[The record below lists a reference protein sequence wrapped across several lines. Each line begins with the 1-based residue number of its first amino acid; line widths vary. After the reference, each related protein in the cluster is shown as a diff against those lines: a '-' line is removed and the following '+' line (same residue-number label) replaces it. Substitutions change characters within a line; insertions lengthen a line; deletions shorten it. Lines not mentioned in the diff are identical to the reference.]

1 MTKKG
6 KRMRNPTYVAGV
18 KKGVE
23 ISLIAINESL
33 AELEN
38 EKGIG
43 KVTRQKIQKA
53 LDSAYGKIK
62 L

>member
-1 MTKKG
+1 MSKKG
-6 KRMRNPTYVAGV
+6 NRMRNPTYVSGV

-43 KVTRQKIQKA
+43 KITRQKIQKA
-53 LDSAYGKIK
+53 LDSVYGKIK